1 MLKLAVDGQ
10 RLRALTGWEYFIDKL
25 VAPIS
30 WFAPHADAE
39 DGGCSNFVG
48 VVQLEFGKT
57 RADVGLAYV
66 DVQFRVCIDVV
77 AVRMEQDWFAPRTDN
92 LEDQLVPV
100 CITRRE
106 GWYDIE
112 ISPVAIPLNLE
123 ALQPYWMGKVA
134 LPLSFE
140 LRAIG
145 RNSIGDELLALA

>member
-10 RLRALTGWEYFIDKL
+10 RLRALTGWEHFIDKL

-30 WFAPHADAE
+30 WFPSHTYAE

-48 VVQLEFGKT
+48 VVQLEFGET

-66 DVQFRVCIDVV
+66 DVQFRVCIDVI
-77 AVRMEQDWFAPRTDN
+77 AVRMEQDWFPPRIDN
-92 LEDQLVPV
+92 LEGQPVPV

-106 GWYDIE
+106 GWYHIE
-112 ISPVAIPLNLE
+112 IPPVAIPLNLE
-123 ALQPYWMGKVA
+123 ALQQYWMGKVA
-134 LPLSFE
+134 LPFSFE
-140 LRAIG
+140 FRAIR